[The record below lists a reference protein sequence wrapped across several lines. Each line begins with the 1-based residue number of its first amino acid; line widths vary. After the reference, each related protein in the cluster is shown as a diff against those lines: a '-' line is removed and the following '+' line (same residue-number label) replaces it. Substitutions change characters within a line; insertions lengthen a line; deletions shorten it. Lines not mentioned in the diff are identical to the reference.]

1 MPFWHE
7 IDLDGIGIQTI
18 GSRTRLSYESG
29 PLRFQI
35 PRGYTRYGVGQYKS
49 ITISNLEPKFLDWWR
64 KLEDKILPTQ
74 PLKSCLGDY
83 GLRAKVDDTTLVF
96 NSESKFVADE
106 HFEGYLRDLDL
117 SCILEI
123 EGTYLY
129 KGVWGASVKAHQ
141 IKFYA
146 PVPKI
151 PVMEVCEESETQ
163 AAPIL
168 KGCAFL
174 DHHL

>member
-7 IDLDGIGIQTI
+7 IDLDRISIQAT
-18 GSRTRLSYESG
+18 GTRTRLSYESG

-49 ITISNLEPKFLDWWR
+49 ITISNLEPKFLEWY
-64 KLEDKILPTQ
+64 KALEDKFLT
-74 PLKSCLGDY
+74 LKSVKGNMTEY
-83 GLRAKVDDTTLVF
+83 GLRIKGDDTTLIF

-106 HFEGYLRDLDL
+106 HVEGFLRDLDL
-117 SCILEI
+117 SCIVDV
-123 EGTYLY
+123 EGTYVY
-129 KGVWGASVKAHQ
+129 KGVMGLTLRAHQ

-146 PVPKI
+146 AVPKI
-151 PVMEVCEESETQ
+151 PSLAVCEDSET
-163 AAPIL
+163 AAEPVL

-174 DHHL
+174 E

>member
-7 IDLDGIGIQTI
+7 IDLGKIETQTS
-18 GSRTRLSYESG
+18 GTRTKVAYESG

-49 ITISNLEPKFLDWWR
+49 LTVSNLEPKFVQFYQD
-64 KLEDKILPTQ
+64 LEKHLMGDKQ
-74 PLKSCLGDY
+74 FKSNMTEY
-83 GLRAKVDDTTLVF
+83 GLRIKVDDTTLVF

-106 HFEGYLRDLDL
+106 HVEGFLRDLDL
-117 SCILEI
+117 SCIVDI

-129 KGVWGASVKAHQ
+129 KGTWGITLRAHQ

-151 PVMEVCEESETQ
+151 PVMTVCDEETS
-163 AAPIL
+163 PVL

-174 DHHL
+174 A

>member
-7 IDLDGIGIQTI
+7 IDLDRITI
-18 GSRTRLSYESG
+18 HTTGSRTRLSYESG

-49 ITISNLEPKFLDWWR
+49 VTISNLEPKFLDWWR
-64 KLEDKILPTQ
+64 KLEAKIMPLQ
-74 PLKSCLGDY
+74 PNKPCLGEY
-83 GLRAKVDDTTLVF
+83 GLRVKVDDTTLIF
-96 NSESKFVADE
+96 NSESKFIADE
-106 HFEGYLRDLDL
+106 HVEGFLRDLDL
-117 SCILEI
+117 SCILDI

-129 KGVWGASVKAHQ
+129 KGVWGASARAHQ

-151 PVMEVCEESETQ
+151 PSLAVCEDSET
-163 AAPIL
+163 AAEPVL

-174 DHHL
+174 E